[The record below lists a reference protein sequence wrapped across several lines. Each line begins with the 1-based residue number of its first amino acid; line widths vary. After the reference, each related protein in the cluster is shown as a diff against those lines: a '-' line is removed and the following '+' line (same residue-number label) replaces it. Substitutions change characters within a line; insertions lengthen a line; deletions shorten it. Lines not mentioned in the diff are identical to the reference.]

1 MSKGFHGF
9 FFSICPPFFN
19 LHLKIREELFQDDYI
34 KGNIEKIKKEL
45 EEADCEQDELTKSI
59 ARAKAYCEANKVM
72 SFNKNT
78 EANKLFA
85 HKKPE

>member
-1 MSKGFHGF
+1 MLF
-9 FFSICPPFFN
+9 F
-19 LHLKIREELFQDDYI
+19 LRDDLFQEDYI

-45 EEADCEQDELTKSI
+45 EDANFESDELSKSM
-59 ARAKAYCEANKVM
+59 ARAKVYCEANKVM

-78 EANKLFA
+78 ETNKLFA